1 MFNFMAKMLPHL
13 RYSVNRYSPTQ
24 SFYFLHFAPLS
35 SSSKAVKSYSGNAK
49 NGDSF
54 TVSYLINKC
63 SFTPERALSAS
74 KYTKIEEAGKP
85 DAVLLFLKNQ
95 GFTKPQISNIV
106 KRVPP
111 VLLCDPQKTL
121 LPKIEFLKSSGFTL
135 EQLTAI
141 LNASPSTFR
150 RSLKNQVVPTF
161 NFLNNFI
168 GSTEKIVYVAR
179 RYTHIFGVDVEASM
193 GPNIQL
199 LKDVGVPESKII
211 QFLIN
216 QPRAFVIDKE
226 RFRGI
231 VEEVEGM
238 GFNPLRFK
246 FLVAVNA
253 FRAMSKET
261 WEKKI
266 EAYKKCGFSEAEILK
281 AFKDNP
287 RCILVSTRKILAVMD
302 FLFNKMG
309 FKRSMFL
316 NRPVI
321 ISLSLEKRVIP
332 RCLVYQDLLAKGL
345 INERLRL
352 VSMLE
357 ASEKKFLEKYI
368 ARHGKEAPHLLKVLL
383 PEFPSPIRAG
393 NLILKGRGAIAIPSI
408 ADFNCNLDCLLLLF
422 VSLNQLG
429 PLRDWAMKHG
439 FEDGFELASEFLGAD
454 LTLESFLSEYPFLAV
469 LDMARLLALYDPFN
483 PAGLHQSLHHRQCSL
498 QIVVIDLHS
507 DSAALLELPTH

>member
-1 MFNFMAKMLPHL
+1 MAKMLPHL

-85 DAVLLFLKNQ
+85 DSVLLFLKNQ
-95 GFTKPQISNIV
+95 GFTKSQISNIV

-368 ARHGKEAPHLLKVLL
+368 ARHGKEAPHLLKLYT
-383 PEFPSPIRAG
+383 E
-393 NLILKGRGAIAIPSI
+393 K
-408 ADFNCNLDCLLLLF
+408 
-422 VSLNQLG
+422 
-429 PLRDWAMKHG
+429 
-439 FEDGFELASEFLGAD
+439 
-454 LTLESFLSEYPFLAV
+454 
-469 LDMARLLALYDPFN
+469 LAL
-483 PAGLHQSLHHRQCSL
+483 LH
-498 QIVVIDLHS
+498 
-507 DSAALLELPTH
+507 

>member
-95 GFTKPQISNIV
+95 GFTKSQISNIV

-321 ISLSLEKRVIP
+321 ISLSLEKRGDCYKDIP
-332 RCLVYQDLLAKGL
+332 KLQRL
-345 INERLRL
+345 IAND
-352 VSMLE
+352 
-357 ASEKKFLEKYI
+357 K
-368 ARHGKEAPHLLKVLL
+368 
-383 PEFPSPIRAG
+383 
-393 NLILKGRGAIAIPSI
+393 
-408 ADFNCNLDCLLLLF
+408 
-422 VSLNQLG
+422 
-429 PLRDWAMKHG
+429 
-439 FEDGFELASEFLGAD
+439 DGFELASEFLGAD
-454 LTLESFLSEYPFLAV
+454 LTLEGFLREYPLLAV
-469 LDMARLLALYDPFN
+469 LDMARLLPLYDPLN